1 MIRTI
6 LSRYVSSNF
15 WSRGATFFFTIF
27 PAFILAATA
36 LPACG
41 GSTASGSDRTL
52 AVTIEPQKYFI
63 ESIADKSVQVVALV
77 PAGSNPE
84 EYDPSPTVMKR
95 LSEADAY
102 FYIGGLG
109 FEQRN
114 LAAIRDNNPK
124 LPLFEMGKAL
134 ADAGSADLHGS
145 CTDHSHTDLH
155 AHDPHYWSSVVGAK
169 ALSRAAYDALV
180 ELYPNEKDKWDKGH
194 DRLNGRIDSVKRLV
208 DTMFANGK
216 ADKAFVIY
224 HPSLS
229 FFAQEFGLRQIVIEE
244 DGKEPTAAHL
254 RRVIDQAR
262 ANGVRI
268 VFIQPEFETR
278 QAEDIAREIGARPI
292 RINPLRSSWEEEI
305 LHIARALAHER

>member
-1 MIRTI
+1 MIKTI

-15 WSRGATFFFTIF
+15 WSRGATSFFTIF

-41 GSTASGSDRTL
+41 GGTASSSDRTL

-155 AHDPHYWSSVVGAK
+155 AHDPHYWSSV
-169 ALSRAAYDALV
+169 
-180 ELYPNEKDKWDKGH
+180 
-194 DRLNGRIDSVKRLV
+194 
-208 DTMFANGK
+208 
-216 ADKAFVIY
+216 
-224 HPSLS
+224 
-229 FFAQEFGLRQIVIEE
+229 
-244 DGKEPTAAHL
+244 EP
-254 RRVIDQAR
+254 
-262 ANGVRI
+262 
-268 VFIQPEFETR
+268 
-278 QAEDIAREIGARPI
+278 
-292 RINPLRSSWEEEI
+292 
-305 LHIARALAHER
+305 